1 MINFRLKSKVA
12 KQISIETAGFE
23 LRKKEAETLKKFNS
37 DYIVKY
43 LDFHL
48 DFTKFFIIMKFYE
61 VSSV

>member
-12 KQISIETAGFE
+12 KQISIETTGFE